1 MAITSETVKK
11 LREKTGAGM
20 MDCKRALEATNG
32 DMEKAIE
39 FLRKKGAAT
48 AEKRADR
55 IANQGMIVT
64 KVANGGTLGVI
75 VEINSETDFV
85 ARSQDF
91 IQFANDV
98 ASIIERKLP
107 ASIAELLALQYT
119 DKRTVADA
127 LSDLVGKIGEKIE
140 IKRFDVVTA
149 NGSVIEAYTHMGSK
163 IGVLVELA
171 TGSGSDEVKT
181 IARDVAMQTAAM
193 NPNVV
198 SREHIDKKIIERELD
213 IYRQQA
219 KNEGKPEQVVDR
231 IATGRLEKYFQ
242 EVVLLEQSF
251 IKDASK
257 SIKEVL
263 QESSGK
269 LNDKLTVRQF
279 KRYQLG
285 EEK

>member
-1 MAITSETVKK
+1 MAITSEIVKT

-32 DMEKAIE
+32 DMDKAIE
-39 FLRKKGAAT
+39 YLRKKGAAT

-55 IANQGMIVT
+55 VANQGIVVT
-64 KVANGGTLGVI
+64 KIANDGKLGVI

-91 IQFANDV
+91 IQFANEV
-98 ASIIERKLP
+98 TSVVERKSPSSVDQLLTLP
-107 ASIAELLALQYT
+107 FS
-119 DKRTVADA
+119 DGRKVADA
-127 LSDLVGKIGEKIE
+127 LSDLVGKIGEKIA
-140 IKRFDVVTA
+140 IKRFDIISA
-149 NGSVIEAYTHMGSK
+149 SGSVVESYTHMGSK
-163 IGVLVELA
+163 IGVLVEVAA
-171 TGSGSDEVKT
+171 TSPGAKPV
-181 IARDVAMQTAAM
+181 ARDIAMQIAAM
-193 NPNVV
+193 NPSVV
-198 SREHIDKKIIERELD
+198 SREQVGKNVIDRELD

-219 KNEGKPEQVVDR
+219 KNEGKPDQVVDR

-257 SIKEVL
+257 SIKDVL
-263 QESSGK
+263 HEASLT
-269 LNDKLTVRQF
+269 LNDTIAIRQF

-285 EEK
+285 E